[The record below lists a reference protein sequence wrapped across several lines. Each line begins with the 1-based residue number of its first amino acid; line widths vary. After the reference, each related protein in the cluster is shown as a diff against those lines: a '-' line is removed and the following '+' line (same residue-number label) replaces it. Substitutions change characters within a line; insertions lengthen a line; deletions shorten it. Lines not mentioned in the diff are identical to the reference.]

1 MKSWAIII
9 LAIIYLVPIARMLGV
24 PFKSGWRPFMKL
36 NRLFGIWENLIRWPR
51 DILITLLLLTG
62 IVLHLQEFAIT
73 QRSQNII
80 WPIIAASLIA
90 SSIIL
95 TLIKRRDKKLL
106 IEFARGHPT
115 IHPKEFFDHLLCQ
128 SGIIG
133 HILPDTPLKTIDP
146 SNLDFRRR
154 NNGRR
159 VGILAR
165 INGVWSTIQLARL
178 ALFTATKCKDEYTQE
193 VASSLSLIWATRI
206 AELTRAAISV
216 EGKETLPE
224 PGTPQLFLFTHSS
237 FLDFAYATLALAS
250 RPNAFPKSKFVNH
263 LPHFLMAK
271 DHFKK
276 NLFLNRVLGL
286 GRAADALGMIFV
298 DRKMVD
304 KEIRVERA
312 DAIAKTAAQKL
323 IRDGMEIA
331 IFPQGSRSAPY
342 TGANGERLDSAYY
355 TVGDRE
361 RTSADG
367 KHLKKG
373 AAYIAYESA
382 LMLSHT
388 KSEQRLELIP
398 IAITGSGIAC
408 PKGSGKILQNVH
420 IRLIVGDMV
429 PISAL
434 SCRDG
439 VREHKT
445 HCVERIH
452 GGIDSSLKKAAKTHA
467 ELERRLFED
476 LIHTLGP
483 LEIDELAIAM
493 KSWRGE
499 DYLSYSIID
508 AIYACPH
515 KKRRGLQGELI
526 HEILNFATR
535 EDLLKLKGRI
545 ASLID

>member
-9 LAIIYLVPIARMLGV
+9 LAI
-24 PFKSGWRPFMKL
+24 WHPFMKL

-51 DILITLLLLTG
+51 DILITLLLLAG

-95 TLIKRRDKKLL
+95 MLIKHRDKKLL
-106 IEFARGHPT
+106 IEFAREHPT

-133 HILPDTPLKTIDP
+133 HILPDTPLKTINP
-146 SNLDFRRR
+146 SNLDFRKK
-154 NNGRR
+154 NNGKR
-159 VGILAR
+159 VSLFTR
-165 INGVWSTIQLARL
+165 INGAWSTIQLARL
-178 ALFTATKCKDEYTQE
+178 ALFTASKCKPEYTQE
-193 VASSLSLIWATRI
+193 VASSLALIWATRI
-206 AELTRAAISV
+206 AELTHAAISV
-216 EGKETLPE
+216 EGKETLPN
-224 PGTPQLFLFTHSS
+224 PGTPQLFLFTHAS
-237 FLDFAYATLALAS
+237 FLDFAYATLALSS

-286 GRAADALGMIFV
+286 GRIADALGMIFV
-298 DRKMVD
+298 DRKD
-304 KEIRVERA
+304 AEKEVRVERA
-312 DAIAKTAAQKL
+312 EAIAKRAAEKL
-323 IRDGMEIA
+323 IHDGMEIA

-342 TGANGERLDSAYY
+342 LGANGERLDSAYY
-355 TVGDRE
+355 TVGSEKRI
-361 RTSADG
+361 AGDG

-373 AAYIAYESA
+373 AAHIAYESA
-382 LMLSHT
+382 LMLNGM

-420 IRLIVGDMV
+420 IRLMVGDMV

-434 SCRDG
+434 SCRG
-439 VREHKT
+439 GAKEHKT
-445 HCVERIH
+445 QCIERIH
-452 GGIDSSLKKAAKTHA
+452 GGIDNSLKSAAKIHA
-467 ELERRLFED
+467 ELERRFFED
-476 LIHTLGP
+476 LIHTLDP
-483 LEIDELAIAM
+483 LEVDELAIAM

-499 DYLSYSIID
+499 DYLPYAIID

-515 KKRRGLQGELI
+515 KKRRSLQGELI
-526 HEILNFATR
+526 HDILNFATR
-535 EDLLKLKGRI
+535 DDLLKLKGRI
-545 ASLID
+545 ASLIG